1 MRTLILSLILILAPA
16 CAHPR
21 PIGYTIEP
29 GVSVSFPPSERAT
42 TERYTEMFCRV
53 LEKEFA
59 ADWRTCNEYV
69 LMKGLPAPQ
78 PWEDIP
84 PGWTLLRIGGF
95 GAQCVA
101 TTAEAF
107 EDAGKHLNR
116 VHGLADYHIPV
127 GALDTSEHNARLIR
141 DFIMKLG
148 GGRFI
153 VVAHSKGAADMMTAL
168 TLYPGDLENVK
179 AFITVAGAIGGSHL
193 VDDLDKLNRRLTDV
207 LDLKDCTLPPSPNAV
222 DSMQRTNRQ
231 KFLADHEVIKTPSFS
246 ISAVS
251 TRDSTSKILQVLWD
265 KVAPHALEQD
275 SHIIEREAIVPGG
288 GFLGRA
294 LGDHWAVAFPFDPN
308 PKVKKSKWID
318 KNKFPREALIE
329 AAVRVAI
336 KSVQ

>member
-1 MRTLILSLILILAPA
+1 MRTLILFLTLFLTAA
-16 CAHPR
+16 CARPR

-29 GVSVSFPPSERAT
+29 GVSASFPPSERAT
-42 TERYTEMFCRV
+42 SEQYAEMFCRV
-53 LEKEFA
+53 LEKEFT
-59 ADWRTCNEYV
+59 ADWDTCNEYV
-69 LMKGLPAPQ
+69 SMKGLPVPQ

-107 EDAGKHLNR
+107 EDAGKHLHR

-127 GALDTSEHNARLIR
+127 GAFETSEQNARVIR

-148 GGRFI
+148 SGRFI
-153 VVAHSKGAADMMTAL
+153 VVAHSKGAADMLTAL

-193 VDDLDKLNRRLTDV
+193 VDRLDKLNRRLTHV
-207 LDLKDCTLPPSPNAV
+207 LDLKDCSLPPSPNAV
-222 DSMQRTNRQ
+222 DSMRRTNRQ
-231 KFLADHEVIKTPSFS
+231 KFLADHERIKTPSFS

-251 TRDSTSKILQVLWD
+251 TRKTTSKILQPLWD
-265 KVAPHALEQD
+265 KVAPYASEQD
-275 SHIIEREAIVPGG
+275 SHIVEREAIVPGG
-288 GFLGRA
+288 EFLGRA

-336 KSVQ
+336 KNVQ